1 MNRIKLATIALATA
15 GLAAAG
21 GGTAF
26 AAQGSAA
33 ATHPAA
39 PTTHPAQPSVTTPDI
54 AGEVTGALDPAGNP
68 SAGATAAHLGAAQQ
82 AVVHEAVTPK
92 AQDDPNAESS
102 TESEAPSDGPGG
114 HEDPPGNVD
123 HQFQGVE

>member
-1 MNRIKLATIALATA
+1 MNRIKLATVALATA

-21 GGTAF
+21 VGTAF

-39 PTTHPAQPSVTTPDI
+39 PTTHPAQPAVTTPET

-68 SAGATAAHLGAAQQ
+68 SAGQTTAHLGAQQ

-114 HEDPPGNVD
+114 HADPPGNVD